1 MSLSEKDLYRDTP
14 VRYLGYANEVGEAF
28 RPLIK
33 KIFVHAS
40 YGVSISYVLAD
51 TADKS
56 IKQYEKPVALG
67 GGPRGAAI
75 ATGDTLIWQM
85 FASVIIPGYT
95 INRICWVSKK
105 ALEKGKVKGPL
116 RKWVPTAIGLLA
128 IPFIIHPIDRGV
140 DFVMDETYRKFVK

>member
-1 MSLSEKDLYRDTP
+1 MSVIEKDLYRDTP

-28 RPLIK
+28 RPITK

-40 YGVSISYVLAD
+40 YGVAICYVLAD

-56 IKQYEKPVALG
+56 KKQYQKPEVLG

-85 FASVIIPGYT
+85 LASVIIPGYT
-95 INRICWVSKK
+95 INRICWMSKK
-105 ALEKGKVKGPL
+105 ALAMGKVKGPL
-116 RKWVPTAIGLLA
+116 RKWAPTVIGLLA

-140 DFVMDETYRKFVK
+140 DFVMDETYRKFFK